1 MVRWRV
7 AKTET
12 NHLSS
17 DVKAVAAHE
26 PAGARVI
33 AKVEPPGLF
42 PGPRHARY
50 MRWAC
55 FYNFKKGGSMS
66 KDELYAMRHSLA
78 HIMAAAVQR
87 LWPDAKFGIGPVIEH
102 GFYYDID
109 LGETKISEQQFNKI
123 EKTMRRIIAEKQD
136 FVCTKCP
143 IDEAI
148 QWAKDS
154 HQPYKEELLNDL
166 KRAGTT
172 VAKDLDAAEMGTIT
186 EGEGA
191 LDEVSFYTNG
201 TFKDLC
207 RGPHVVNTSEIGAF
221 KLMRIAGA
229 YWRGNEKNPQMQRLY
244 GVAFATQE
252 ELDEHLEK
260 LELAKQ
266 RDHRKLGRELDLYTT
281 SPLVGVGLPLFTPR
295 GTILRDLVSQYSN
308 QLRQKFGFA
317 KVWTPHIT
325 KKDLYE
331 TSGHW
336 AKFGEELFLVKS
348 QETSDEMA
356 LKPMNCPHH
365 TQIFASQPRSY
376 RDVPVRYL
384 ETTTDYR
391 DEKTGELGGLNRV
404 RSLTQDDSHVFCRP
418 DQIEQ
423 EINNLLSAAQELY
436 GTIDM
441 KLRVRLSYRDD
452 SDAYLGERE
461 LWASAQNQ
469 LKSAVEKVGLDYFE
483 QEGEAAF
490 YGPKID
496 FMATD
501 AIGREHQVATVQL
514 DFVQPQRFGLEYTES
529 DGNFTTPVMIHCALL
544 GSIERF
550 LSVFIEHTGGWFPFW
565 AAPEQVRIL
574 TINDTVLDYVDEI
587 TTILSGVT
595 LMKPIKYND
604 VRFTID
610 TRNES
615 IGKKIREATVVKIP
629 VQIIVGPKDKEQRIV
644 SIRTQSG
651 EEKVELVKL
660 AEYIRGL

>member
-1 MVRWRV
+1 
-7 AKTET
+7 
-12 NHLSS
+12 
-17 DVKAVAAHE
+17 
-26 PAGARVI
+26 
-33 AKVEPPGLF
+33 
-42 PGPRHARY
+42 
-50 MRWAC
+50 
-55 FYNFKKGGSMS
+55 MS
-66 KDELYAMRHSLA
+66 TDELHEMRHSLA
-78 HIMAAAVQR
+78 HIMAQAVQH
-87 LWPDAKFGIGPVIEH
+87 LWPQAKFGVGPAIDD

-109 LGETKISEQQFNKI
+109 LGGATISEDDFPKI
-123 EKTMRRIIAEKQD
+123 EKEMKKIIAADYPFERRD
-136 FVCTKCP
+136 VP
-143 IDEAI
+143 IEDAI
-148 QWAKDS
+148 TWAES
-154 HQPYKEELLNDL
+154 NHQVFKLELLNDL
-166 KRAGTT
+166 KRSGTT
-172 VAKDLDAAEMGTIT
+172 VAKELVGEDLGSVTDRDSKLKT
-186 EGEGA
+186 
-191 LDEVSFYTNG
+191 VSLYSQGDYT
-201 TFKDLC
+201 DLC
-207 RGPHVVNTSEIGAF
+207 RGGHADSTGKVGAF
-221 KLMRIAGA
+221 KLMRVAGA
-229 YWRGNEKNPQMQRLY
+229 YWRGDEKRQQMQRLY
-244 GVAFATQE
+244 GVAFATHK
-252 ELDEHLEK
+252 ELDDYLK
-260 LELAKQ
+260 NLELAKQ
-266 RDHRKLGRELDLYTT
+266 RDHRKLGKELDLYTT

-295 GTILRDLVSQYSN
+295 GTILRDVVAQYSN
-308 QLRQKFGFA
+308 QLRQKFGFE

-365 TQIFASQPRSY
+365 TQIFASRPRSY
-376 RDVPVRYL
+376 RDMPVRYL

-418 DQIEQ
+418 DQIEN
-423 EINNLLSAAQELY
+423 EINNLLSAARELY

-441 KLRVRLSYRDD
+441 KLRVRLSYRDN
-452 SDAYLGERE
+452 SDAYLGERS
-461 LWASAQNQ
+461 LWNSAQNQ

-529 DGNFTTPVMIHCALL
+529 DGKFTTPVMIHCALL

-574 TINDTVLDYVDEI
+574 TINDTVLDYVAEI

-604 VRFTID
+604 VRFTTD
-610 TRNES
+610 VRNES

-629 VQIIVGPKDKEQRIV
+629 TQIIVGPKDKAARIV
-644 SIRTQSG
+644 SVRTRAG
-651 EEKVELVKL
+651 EEQVSIDQL
-660 AEYIRGL
+660 ASYIKGVQ

>member
-1 MVRWRV
+1 
-7 AKTET
+7 
-12 NHLSS
+12 
-17 DVKAVAAHE
+17 
-26 PAGARVI
+26 
-33 AKVEPPGLF
+33 
-42 PGPRHARY
+42 
-50 MRWAC
+50 
-55 FYNFKKGGSMS
+55 MS
-66 KDELYAMRHSLA
+66 TDELHKMRHSLA
-78 HIMAAAVQR
+78 HIMAQAVQH
-87 LWPDAKFGIGPVIEH
+87 LWPQAKFGVGPAIDD

-109 LGETKISEQQFNKI
+109 LGGATISEDDFPKI
-123 EKTMRRIIAEKQD
+123 EKEMKKIIAANYPFERRD
-136 FVCTKCP
+136 VP
-143 IDEAI
+143 IEDAI
-148 QWAKDS
+148 AWAES
-154 HQPYKEELLNDL
+154 NHQVFKLELLNDL
-166 KRAGTT
+166 KRSGTT
-172 VAKDLDAAEMGTIT
+172 VAKELIGEDLGSVTDRDSKLKT
-186 EGEGA
+186 
-191 LDEVSFYTNG
+191 VSLYSQGDYT
-201 TFKDLC
+201 DLC
-207 RGPHVVNTSEIGAF
+207 RGGHADSTGKVGAF
-221 KLMRIAGA
+221 KLMRVAGA
-229 YWRGNEKNPQMQRLY
+229 YWRGDEKRQQMQRLY
-244 GVAFATQE
+244 GVAFATHK
-252 ELDEHLEK
+252 ELDDYLK
-260 LELAKQ
+260 NLELAKQ
-266 RDHRKLGRELDLYTT
+266 RDHRKLGKELDLYTT

-295 GTILRDLVSQYSN
+295 GTILRDVVAQYSN
-308 QLRQKFGFA
+308 QLRQKFGFE

-365 TQIFASQPRSY
+365 TQIFASRPRSY
-376 RDVPVRYL
+376 RDMPVRYL

-452 SDAYLGERE
+452 SDAYLGDPG

-469 LKSAVEKVGLDYFE
+469 LKTAVEKVGLDYFE
-483 QEGEAAF
+483 QAGEAAF

-574 TINDTVLDYVDEI
+574 TINDAVLDYVEEI

-610 TRNES
+610 IRNES

-629 VQIIVGPKDKEQRIV
+629 TQIIVGPKDKAARVV
-644 SIRTQSG
+644 SIRTRAS
-651 EEKVELVKL
+651 EEQISIDQL
-660 AEYIRGL
+660 ANYIKGAQ